1 MCINDDLARR
11 TPGSAGLRPAQIR
24 QREAIMKNV
33 IASHVLTGSAL
44 LLCVACASAPENT
57 ADYHAPKVYRTGSAI
72 AVRDYGAMWDV
83 KVVDPASLRRELD
96 GATRPTPASMPAGGG
111 R

>member
-1 MCINDDLARR
+1 MNNVVASRVLA
-11 TPGSAGLRPAQIR
+11 
-24 QREAIMKNV
+24 
-33 IASHVLTGSAL
+33 GSAL
-44 LLCVACASAPENT
+44 LLCVACAGAPEKT
-57 ADYHAPKVYRTGSAI
+57 ADYHAPKIYRTGSAI
-72 AVRDYGAMWDV
+72 PVRDYGAAWDG